1 MKIRF
6 TVYAGNKEYS
16 KVVEFADDVSTD
28 EIEQAFYDW
37 KAGLF
42 YCFWEKCHE

>member
-6 TVYAGNKEYS
+6 VLYVGNNEYIKE
-16 KVVEFADDVSTD
+16 VGFADDVSTD

-42 YCFWEKCHE
+42 YSFWEKCDE

>member
-6 TVYAGNKEYS
+6 VLYVGNNEHTKE
-16 KVVEFADDVSTD
+16 VEFAQNADES

-42 YCFWEKCHE
+42 YCFWEECDE

>member
-6 TVYAGNKEYS
+6 VLYVGNNECIKE
-16 KVVEFADDVSTD
+16 VGFAENADES

-37 KAGLF
+37 KVGLF
-42 YCFWEKCHE
+42 YSFRKQCDE